1 MKIAITSKQ
10 IYLNA
15 WNLFKERLF
24 RGSLQ
29 LTLKSFKDDFREH
42 SPDLFQADR
51 CPCWKRNPE
60 WAGRSPGM
68 FMLASLC
75 HGPQEHGLSDL

>member
-60 WAGRSPGM
+60 WAGVHRACSCLHLFAMAHRSM
-68 FMLASLC
+68 
-75 HGPQEHGLSDL
+75 D